1 MMIGIIAYNMNI
13 NEIIYTGAKQN
24 EVAVL
29 SSKLHKA
36 GAIIFED
43 HVSLSFAKN
52 PDNDQKMNFIDHWL
66 ERQEEAVVQGASHD
80 DLEDIIRAQFILGFV
95 DSFDE

>member
-29 SSKLHKA
+29 SS
-36 GAIIFED
+36 
-43 HVSLSFAKN
+43 
-52 PDNDQKMNFIDHWL
+52 
-66 ERQEEAVVQGASHD
+66 
-80 DLEDIIRAQFILGFV
+80 
-95 DSFDE
+95 